1 MYSFVASGDHGKG
14 VFLGGTLGSSVKGT
28 HTISDNYEAVGF
40 TTQGKDGSSKYF
52 LLEYLRDYSQLHPQE
67 IVSIKDFPEFPV
79 VLQAMTKNAV
89 LYGIKFNK
97 GKGSDEASL
106 DLTAPSNYE
115 GETCGAIY
123 RQLHL
128 LLILPKTSVTL
139 SGYPIRKCL
148 LTRLWDLLL

>member
-79 VLQAMTKNAV
+79 VLQAMTKMR
-89 LYGIKFNK
+89 FCT
-97 GKGSDEASL
+97 E
-106 DLTAPSNYE
+106 
-115 GETCGAIY
+115 
-123 RQLHL
+123 
-128 LLILPKTSVTL
+128 
-139 SGYPIRKCL
+139 
-148 LTRLWDLLL
+148 